1 MAEEHQR
8 EVIEFPQPRLTAA
21 ARLRAARERSG
32 LSLEQVAGETR
43 IPMRMLTLIEAGNF
57 AALPAKAYAM
67 GFTRTYA
74 RALGLDADELVGE
87 VRRELGMVEQ
97 HDGHGAPAFEP
108 GDPARVPTARFAW
121 LAAVAA
127 LVVLAAGLVMWRSYY
142 APSMTL
148 PPLPEATAPAEAL
161 APAPVLEP
169 LASGVPAV
177 EATVGTR
184 TVLPPPVATAGPT
197 AGVRTPGAAA
207 TTRAAPAAA
216 RTAPPA
222 PAATSAPQGAGESPA
237 AVSGG
242 PVAGARA
249 SASPAAAA
257 PSTTQ

>member
-8 EVIEFPQPRLTAA
+8 EVIEFPQPRLTAG

-177 EATVGTR
+177 EATVGTG
-184 TVLPPPVATAGPT
+184 TVLPPPVANAGPT
-197 AGVRTPGAAA
+197 AGMRTPGAAA

-222 PAATSAPQGAGESPA
+222 PAATSAPQTAGESPA

>member
-8 EVIEFPQPRLTAA
+8 EVIDFPQPRLTAG

-177 EATVGTR
+177 EATVGTG
-184 TVLPPPVATAGPT
+184 TVLPPPVANAGPT

-216 RTAPPA
+216 RTASPA